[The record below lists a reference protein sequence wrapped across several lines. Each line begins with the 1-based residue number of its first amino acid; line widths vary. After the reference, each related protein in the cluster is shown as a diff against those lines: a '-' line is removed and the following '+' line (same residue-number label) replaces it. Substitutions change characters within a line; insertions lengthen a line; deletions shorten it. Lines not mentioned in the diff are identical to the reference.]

1 MSSAPANGITPGSPH
16 IVCIDGMNFLHRA
29 RAGFTMGD
37 YHVVFNAFRNLRAL
51 VEQLQPTR
59 LVFVLEGH
67 PKWRYD
73 LMPEYKAN
81 RKIDV
86 SPDGQA
92 VDPANE
98 KRLADLKNFFRQV
111 PIITSALASVFPVSV
126 VRHPDHECDD
136 TIYNLIKRSSSA
148 VPWTVVSNDS
158 DFVQL
163 LNEFEHVKLYNPHS
177 KSYEQDP
184 GYDYVVW
191 KALRGDGSDNI
202 PGIPG
207 IGDETATQLV
217 NDPDGLV
224 RLFERADA
232 ASRFERN
239 VELIKFRTWTDDE
252 AMQMS
257 SSDPIR
263 DWEHVR
269 KLFVEMGF
277 NSLLKEKTWS
287 KFVDTFDVLWGDH
300 T

>member
-1 MSSAPANGITPGSPH
+1 MKNSNTENIAKNSPH

-29 RAGFTMGD
+29 RAGFTLGD
-37 YHVVFNAFRNLRAL
+37 YSVVFNAFRNLRAL
-51 VEQLQPTR
+51 TEQLQPTR

-73 LMPEYKAN
+73 LLPEYKAN

-86 SPDGQA
+86 CAEGQA
-92 VDPANE
+92 LNPADE
-98 KRLADLKNFFRQV
+98 KRLVDLKNFFRQV

-158 DFVQL
+158 DFTQL
-163 LNEFEHVKLYNPHS
+163 LNEFKHVKLYNPHL
-177 KSYEQDP
+177 KSYESEPD
-184 GYDYVVW
+184 YDYVTW

-202 PGIPG
+202 PGVPG
-207 IGDETATQLV
+207 IGDETAKELV
-217 NDPDGLV
+217 NDPDALTRIFQDQV
-224 RLFERADA
+224 VSETFA
-232 ASRFERN
+232 RN
-239 VELIKFRTWTDDE
+239 VELIKFRTWSDDE

-269 KLFVEMGF
+269 KLFEEMGF
-277 NSLLKEKTWS
+277 NSLLKEKTWN